1 MALENIDLKK
11 TGLLVMDY
19 QQLLVDGYVANPDAA
34 LSRAAEVMQQS
45 RAADI
50 PVFYVTVGFRPGYPE
65 VSDRNMMF
73 SGVRAGE
80 RFRLGDGSSAIPDAI
95 TPQDGDVVIVKHRV
109 SAFEGTDLAMLLRA
123 RDIETLILFGIATS
137 GVVLSTVRQGA
148 DLDYRLVVISD
159 LCYDGDAEVHRFLI
173 ENILPR
179 QAQVIEASGYLESL

>member
-1 MALENIDLKK
+1 MALEDIDLKK

-19 QQLLVDGYVANPDAA
+19 QRLLVDGYVADPEAA
-34 LSRAAEVMQQS
+34 LSQAAEVMQRS

-50 PVFYVTVGFRPGYPE
+50 PVFYITVGFRPGYPE

-80 RFRLGDGSSAIPDAI
+80 RFRLGDESSAIPDAI
-95 TPQDGDVVIVKHRV
+95 APQDSDVVIVKHRV

-148 DLDYRLVVISD
+148 DLDYRLVVLTD

-173 ENILPR
+173 DNILPR
-179 QAQVIEASGYLESL
+179 QAQVIEASDYLEGL